1 MVILAAA
8 AAAAV
13 ILAVLEDTMITTPV
27 AVVEVDL
34 STLVQ
39 IH

>member
-1 MVILAAA
+1 MVTLAAA
-8 AAAAV
+8 AVAAV

-27 AVVEVDL
+27 AVVEVDR
-34 STLVQ
+34 STLVR